1 MEETKNE
8 NEQQINFQNEEEK
21 SNYNFL
27 LNEFTKYGYSEDNLI
42 SQSELNLFFQRK
54 SQKNNLD
61 NNLSEKLFNF
71 LNLNKFSVITI
82 SQFISGFIQIYKE
95 FRKKSDEL
103 HKEYL
108 EEKQSYE
115 NILNMCKKYQSEKLN
130 EEGFSEN
137 AKLSGE
143 IVDLNNNIDLE
154 GIQEI
159 IVKIIY
165 REQEQ
170 EIKQKIINGQKNE
183 IDNKKFEFNASSKK
197 DNLKFILMTINNS
210 NDTSEVGSK
219 TYSLEEIVNQDP
231 FLIKVEIPSE
241 EKEEENKDNVAC
253 IIQAKLQLRWS
264 DLKYYEQQKE
274 NEEQKIKK
282 LIKDLEEAD
291 ETIKKIEY
299 ILSEENKSV
308 EQQEEKDEKK
318 VKSEGLRKKLIEFP
332 EDEYIIE
339 FNYERFDNIVAKG
352 FKVDYNNEKELNDI
366 NEIQETNEK
375 IEFNN
380 QDINNNIYLDYNY
393 NSNENENNLYDINY
407 NIDNN
412 NNIENYNENKEENLI
427 QEDYDYSHDIIIDE
441 TLNNQQ
447 NEQINIDNQININ
460 PQQNYTSYNDALLT
474 QSTNKEIIQ
483 ESTLPLKYLP
493 QKVNKVIYDNNV
505 STLPL
510 IDAGKKVTYF
520 SMP

>member
-1 MEETKNE
+1 
-8 NEQQINFQNEEEK
+8 
-21 SNYNFL
+21 
-27 LNEFTKYGYSEDNLI
+27 
-42 SQSELNLFFQRK
+42 
-54 SQKNNLD
+54 
-61 NNLSEKLFNF
+61 
-71 LNLNKFSVITI
+71 
-82 SQFISGFIQIYKE
+82 
-95 FRKKSDEL
+95 
-103 HKEYL
+103 
-108 EEKQSYE
+108 
-115 NILNMCKKYQSEKLN
+115 MC
-130 EEGFSEN
+130 
-137 AKLSGE
+137 
-143 IVDLNNNIDLE
+143 
-154 GIQEI
+154 
-159 IVKIIY
+159 
-165 REQEQ
+165 
-170 EIKQKIINGQKNE
+170 QKNE

-197 DNLKFILMTINNS
+197 DNLKFILMSKNNS
-210 NDTSEVGSK
+210 NDTSEIGSK

-231 FLIKVEIPSE
+231 LLIKVEIPSE
-241 EKEEENKDNVAC
+241 EKEEENKDNIAC

-282 LIKDLEEAD
+282 LITDLEEAD
-291 ETIKKIEY
+291 ETIKKIEF

-366 NEIQETNEK
+366 NEIQETNGE

-460 PQQNYTSYNDALLT
+460 PQQNYTSYNGALLT

>member
-21 SNYNFL
+21 SYYNFL

-282 LIKDLEEAD
+282 I
-291 ETIKKIEY
+291 
-299 ILSEENKSV
+299 NK
-308 EQQEEKDEKK
+308 
-318 VKSEGLRKKLIEFP
+318 
-332 EDEYIIE
+332 
-339 FNYERFDNIVAKG
+339 RFG
-352 FKVDYNNEKELNDI
+352 R
-366 NEIQETNEK
+366 
-375 IEFNN
+375 
-380 QDINNNIYLDYNY
+380 
-393 NSNENENNLYDINY
+393 S
-407 NIDNN
+407 
-412 NNIENYNENKEENLI
+412 
-427 QEDYDYSHDIIIDE
+427 
-441 TLNNQQ
+441 
-447 NEQINIDNQININ
+447 
-460 PQQNYTSYNDALLT
+460 
-474 QSTNKEIIQ
+474 
-483 ESTLPLKYLP
+483 
-493 QKVNKVIYDNNV
+493 
-505 STLPL
+505 
-510 IDAGKKVTYF
+510 
-520 SMP
+520 